1 MDGWMD
7 GWIDINAPRLYLE
20 REGERERRREGEIDI
35 DINAPHQ
42 GVVHG
47 DILDI

>member
-7 GWIDINAPRLYLE
+7 RYKRAAFISR
-20 REGERERRREGEIDI
+20 ERERERGKEGEIDI